1 MYSVSHM
8 ISSSEKCSFMRIS
21 HLSLFLCSLI
31 FIAFH
36 LSHVV
41 LLLFSSAIARFIF
54 VAVNAHLAP
63 LNWPIHAALRFH
75 SASKT
80 RNEFTAP

>member
-1 MYSVSHM
+1 MFSVSHM
-8 ISSSEKCSFMRIS
+8 ISSSEKMWLYENI
-21 HLSLFLCSLI
+21 LFPWCFI
-31 FIAFH
+31 FIAFL

-41 LLLFSSAIARFIF
+41 LLLFSSAIVRYIF

-63 LNWPIHAALRFH
+63 LNWPIHAALKFR

>member
-1 MYSVSHM
+1 
-8 ISSSEKCSFMRIS
+8 MRS
-21 HLSLFLCSLI
+21 TTYNLSLM
-31 FIAFH
+31 FIAFLH
-36 LSHVV
+36 SHVV
-41 LLLFSSAIARFIF
+41 LLLFSSAIVRYIF

-63 LNWPIHAALRFH
+63 LNWPIQAGLRFR